1 MTRESEA
8 AEVLVALPPGTL
20 RLLVGGI
27 VLAVVVMLAM
37 LAFEIVILFKVFDLI
52 DLVEK
57 LVPATWRDN
66 LIGRVP

>member
-1 MTRESEA
+1 MTRESRP
-8 AEVLVALPPGTL
+8 AEVMVALPVGTL

-37 LAFEIVILFKVFDLI
+37 LGFEIVILFQVFDLI

-57 LVPATWRDN
+57 LVPAA
-66 LIGRVP
+66 

>member
-1 MTRESEA
+1 MTTEPEP
-8 AEVLVALPPGTL
+8 AEVMVALPVGTL

-52 DLVEK
+52 DLVGK
-57 LVPATWRDN
+57 LVPSA
-66 LIGRVP
+66 

>member
-1 MTRESEA
+1 MAKQSEP
-8 AEVLVALPPGTL
+8 AEVMVALPVGTL

-37 LAFEIVILFKVFDLI
+37 LAFEIAILFQVLDLI

-57 LVPATWRDN
+57 LVPT
-66 LIGRVP
+66 G

>member
-1 MTRESEA
+1 M
-8 AEVLVALPPGTL
+8 VALPVGTL

-37 LAFEIVILFKVFDLI
+37 LAFEIVILLQVFDLI

-57 LVPATWRDN
+57 LVPAT
-66 LIGRVP
+66 

>member
-8 AEVLVALPPGTL
+8 AEVMVALPVGTL

-37 LAFEIVILFKVFDLI
+37 LAFEIVILLQVFDLI

-57 LVPATWRDN
+57 LVPA
-66 LIGRVP
+66 G